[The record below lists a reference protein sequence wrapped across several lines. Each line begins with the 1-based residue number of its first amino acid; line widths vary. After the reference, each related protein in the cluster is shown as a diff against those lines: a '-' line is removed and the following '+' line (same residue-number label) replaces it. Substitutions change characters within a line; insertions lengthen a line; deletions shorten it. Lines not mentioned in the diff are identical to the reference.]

1 MCQVIFAE
9 LLKKIFIYVI
19 NLFMETSELHKT
31 VGYLLEKIESRS
43 TPANDIINDYLNT
56 HRYLSAAD
64 RQEILSLTWRI
75 IRNWFKVHYLYPDL
89 TWGERLIRIQEE
101 TDLTAPDMPDYVKF
115 EVPEWFIPHV
125 PDADL
130 ELPHLLGQAP
140 IILRAN
146 GNREKVMEMLAAEGL
161 KVEPCTQSPYGIILA
176 EYANLSDTKP
186 YKKGL
191 LEIQDEGAQL
201 VALDIGVKPKQD
213 VFDFCAGAGGKSL
226 IFAQMMENR
235 GFIQA
240 YDAAPKRLFELV
252 KRANRCHISII
263 KIVTKLPE
271 PHKKFDHV
279 VVDAPCTGTGTWRR
293 IPDMRWKLN
302 EKQLA
307 NIVKLQ
313 GEILNRADW
322 FVKPGHYLSYIT
334 CSLTIDENEKQIQSF
349 LKAHPNYAV
358 LKEKR
363 YSPYRT
369 GTDGFYLCVMQKR

>member
-1 MCQVIFAE
+1 
-9 LLKKIFIYVI
+9 
-19 NLFMETSELHKT
+19 MEQSELHKI
-31 VGYLLEKIESRS
+31 VSYLLEKIEARS
-43 TPANDIINDYLNT
+43 TPANDIIGDYMNT
-56 HRYLSAAD
+56 HRYLDVND
-64 RQEILSLTWRI
+64 RQEILALVWRV
-75 IRNWFKVHYLYPDL
+75 IRNWFKVKYLWPDL
-89 TWGERLIRIQEE
+89 GWGERLKQIQDKE
-101 TDLTAPDMPDYVKF
+101 DLVTSNMPDYVKY
-115 EVPEWFIPHV
+115 EVPNWFIPHV
-125 PDADL
+125 PDAEA
-130 ELPHLLGQAP
+130 ELSQMMGQAP

-146 GNREKVMEMLAAEGL
+146 GDREKVMEMLTAEGL
-161 KVEPCTQSPYGIILA
+161 SVKPCSKSPYGIILS
-176 EYANLSDTKP
+176 EYANLGDTKP

-226 IFAQMMENR
+226 IFAQMMGNK

-293 IPDMRWKLN
+293 IPDMRWKLT

-313 GEILNRADW
+313 SKILNRAER

-334 CSLTIDENEKQIQSF
+334 CSLTADENESQVQAF
-349 LKAHPNYAV
+349 LRTHPNYSV

>member
-1 MCQVIFAE
+1 M
-9 LLKKIFIYVI
+9 
-19 NLFMETSELHKT
+19 
-31 VGYLLEKIESRS
+31 
-43 TPANDIINDYLNT
+43 D
-56 HRYLSAAD
+56 
-64 RQEILSLTWRI
+64 
-75 IRNWFKVHYLYPDL
+75 
-89 TWGERLIRIQEE
+89 
-101 TDLTAPDMPDYVKF
+101 
-115 EVPEWFIPHV
+115 HV
-125 PDADL
+125 PDAKQ
-130 ELPHLLGQAP
+130 ELPHMLGQAP

-146 GNREKVMEMLAAEGL
+146 GDRDQVMEMLRQEGL
-161 KVEPCTQSPYGIILA
+161 SVTPCAKSPYGIILS
-176 EYANLSDTKP
+176 EYANLMDTKP

-226 IFAQMMENR
+226 IFAQMMQNR

-271 PHKKFDHV
+271 PYKKFDHV

-293 IPDMRWKLN
+293 IPDMRWKLT

-307 NIVKLQ
+307 SVVKLQ
-313 GEILNRADW
+313 GEILNRAER

-334 CSLTIDENEKQIQSF
+334 CSLTADENEKQIESF
-349 LKAHPNYAV
+349 LKAHPNYV
-358 LKEKR
+358 ILKEKR

-369 GTDGFYLCVMQKR
+369 GTDGFYLCLMQKK

>member
-1 MCQVIFAE
+1 MEKTE
-9 LLKKIFIYVI
+9 LYKAAA
-19 NLFMETSELHKT
+19 
-31 VGYLLEKIESRS
+31 YLLEKIENRS
-43 TPANDIINDYLNT
+43 TPANDIINDYLAS
-56 HRYLSAAD
+56 HRYLTSTD
-64 RQEILSLTWRI
+64 RKELLDLVWGT
-75 IRNWFKVHYLYPDL
+75 IRLWFKIHYFYPEADWPL
-89 TWGERLIRIQEE
+89 RLEKIA
-101 TDLTAPDMPDYVKF
+101 TDQTEKNMPDFVRY
-115 EVPEWFIPHV
+115 EVPEWLIPHI
-125 PDADL
+125 PNAAE
-130 ELPHLLGQAP
+130 ELPLMLGQAP

-146 GNREKVMEMLAAEGL
+146 GDRDKVLSLLQADGL
-161 KVEPCTQSPYGIILA
+161 SVEPCRQSPYGIILA
-176 EYANLSDTKP
+176 EYANLSDTKA

-226 IFAQMMENR
+226 IFAQMMQNR

-252 KRANRCHISII
+252 KRADRCHVSII
-263 KIVTKLPE
+263 KIVTKLP
-271 PHKKFDHV
+271 PPFKKFDHV

-293 IPDMRWKLN
+293 IPDMRWKLT

-313 GEILNRADW
+313 GEILNRAEQY
-322 FVKPGHYLSYIT
+322 VKPGHYLSYIT
-334 CSLTIDENEKQIQSF
+334 CSLTIDENENQVQAF
-349 LKAHPNYAV
+349 LKAHPNYIV

>member
-1 MCQVIFAE
+1 
-9 LLKKIFIYVI
+9 
-19 NLFMETSELHKT
+19 MEQNELHKT

-56 HRYLSAAD
+56 HRYLPLMD
-64 RQEILSLTWRI
+64 RQEILALTWYV
-75 IRNWFKVHYLYPDL
+75 IRNWFKAKYLWPNLNWVERLMKMQGKEDL
-89 TWGERLIRIQEE
+89 TM
-101 TDLTAPDMPDYVKF
+101 PDMPDFVKY
-115 EVPEWFIPHV
+115 EVPDWFIPHV
-125 PDADL
+125 PDADA
-130 ELPHLLGQAP
+130 ELPKMLGHAP

-146 GNREKVMEMLAAEGL
+146 GDRKKVMEMLEADGL
-161 KVEPCTQSPYGIILA
+161 SVKPCVQSPYGIVLA
-176 EYANLSDTKP
+176 EYANLSETKP

-226 IFAQMMENR
+226 IFAQMMQNR

-293 IPDMRWKLN
+293 IPDMRWKLT

-313 GEILNRADW
+313 GEILNRAER

-334 CSLTIDENEKQIQSF
+334 CSLTVDENEKQIQSF
-349 LKAHPNYAV
+349 LKTHPNYII

-369 GTDGFYLCVMQKR
+369 GTDGFYLCLMQKR